1 MSALAKSALGEF
13 LHGEQMQAV
22 GGKGL
27 ANPSAQTLLI
37 VPGTH
42 DQRTWMQ
49 L

>member
-1 MSALAKSALGEF
+1 MSALADLALGEF
-13 LHGEQMQAV
+13 LHREQMQVV
-22 GGKGL
+22 GGKGS
-27 ANPSAQTLLI
+27 ANPSAQTLSI

>member
-1 MSALAKSALGEF
+1 MFALAESVLGEF
-13 LHGEQMQAV
+13 LHGEQMQVV
-22 GGKGL
+22 GGRGSAIL
-27 ANPSAQTLLI
+27 SAQTLTI